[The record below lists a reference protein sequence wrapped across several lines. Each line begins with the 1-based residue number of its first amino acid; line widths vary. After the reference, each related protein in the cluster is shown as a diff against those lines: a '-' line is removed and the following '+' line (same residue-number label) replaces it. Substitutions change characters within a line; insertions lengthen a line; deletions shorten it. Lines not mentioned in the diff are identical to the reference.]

1 MRISFLLADP
11 RFTGGKW
18 NDISVDL
25 GSSVSQFNFM
35 SLGIAQIAIDDV
47 ELISG
52 SCNQGRTGQTFVLL
66 LFHFFFHFIKNMQ
79 KL

>member
-18 NDISVDL
+18 NNISVDF

-52 SCNQGRTGQTFVLL
+52 SCSQGKTGQASVLL
-66 LFHFFFHFIKNMQ
+66 LFYSLLSFY
-79 KL
+79 